1 MIIMLKYAIINIII
15 FLCPK
20 LYFKNSNILHCKG
33 VASFMGE
40 NSQNRI
46 EVFNINNVTPGMRV
60 SQDIKDKKGF
70 LLVSTDMQLTFRLI
84 EKLKQFG
91 IINVPIFVTQ
101 TNDVNSIQNINLNEI
116 FRQQLL
122 NNVNS
127 SVVRYIKNEA
137 LIQRLVDIITDFT
150 KDDLLMS
157 LLTEIKTIGH
167 NVFFHS
173 INVFT
178 LSILIA
184 LKNNF
189 PSDRLLITAQASLL
203 HDIGKKF
210 LPKEILDKAHNLS
223 KDENNIFEQHAHFGY
238 EYIESLKKFP
248 YEVARIISQ
257 HHERF
262 DGSGFPNSLKGENIH
277 KIAQI
282 ISVADA
288 FDLALDRQELKNRFI
303 LSDAIAFLNS
313 TSGMYF
319 APNYVKDLVE
329 EIIVYYLYDWVVLS
343 NDDIGIITKINES
356 AQLKPV
362 VTVYFDKFRQK
373 YTIPKQLDL
382 SLKCNSTLFIRDIL
396 D

>member
-1 MIIMLKYAIINIII
+1 
-15 FLCPK
+15 
-20 LYFKNSNILHCKG
+20 
-33 VASFMGE
+33 MGE

-46 EVFNINNVTPGMRV
+46 EVFNINNVSPGMRV
-60 SQDIKDKKGF
+60 SQDIKDKNGF
-70 LLVSTDMQLTFRLI
+70 LLVSTNMELTFRLI

-101 TNDVNSIQNINLNEI
+101 TIDVNSVQNINLNEI

-127 SVVRYIKNEA
+127 SVVRYIKNEP
-137 LIQRLVDIITDFT
+137 IIHRLVDIITDFT

-167 NVFFHS
+167 NVFVHS
-173 INVFT
+173 INVFA
-178 LSILIA
+178 LSLLIA

-189 PSDRLLITAQASLL
+189 PSDRILITAQASLL

-210 LPKEILDKAHNLS
+210 LPKEILDKAHNLT

-238 EYIESLKKFP
+238 EYIESLKNFP

-262 DGSGFPNSLKGENIH
+262 DGTGFPNSLKGDNIH

-303 LSDAIAFLNS
+303 LSDTIQFLNS
-313 TSGMYF
+313 ASGMYF
-319 APNYVKDLVE
+319 TPKYVKDLVE
-329 EIIVYYLYDWVVLS
+329 EIIVYYMYDWVILS
-343 NDDIGIITKINES
+343 NDDIGIITKLNDS
-356 AQLKPV
+356 MQLKPV
-362 VTVYFDKFRQK
+362 VTVFFDKFRQK
-373 YTIPKQLDL
+373 YTIPKQVDL
-382 SLKCNSTLFIRDIL
+382 SSKSNSNLFIRDIL